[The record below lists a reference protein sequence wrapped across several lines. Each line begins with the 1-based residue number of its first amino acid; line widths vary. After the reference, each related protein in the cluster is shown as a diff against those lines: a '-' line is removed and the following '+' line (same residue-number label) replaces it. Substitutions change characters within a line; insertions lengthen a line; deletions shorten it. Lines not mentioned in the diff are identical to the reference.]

1 MQFRYSLDERP
12 VLQEIVIYGLQWFAV
27 TIPIMIIIGKI
38 TGSFHFSD
46 AGDQM
51 IYLQKLT
58 FVMSIALAVQILWGH
73 RMPLIVGPSTVLLIG
88 ILACAGCS
96 QDTIYTS
103 IMCGGILLSII
114 SVTGFFGRLTKIFTA
129 RMVSVVLLL
138 IAFTLTPTIINL
150 ITANAV
156 KAGPVFNLAFSL
168 LFVVILFFMNA
179 RLTGI
184 WKSTLILW
192 GMAIG
197 SLVWFL
203 INPGSLGNDC
213 LSDMRPFGTF
223 FKNTLSGISLEP
235 GVMISFVFCFMA
247 LLINDLGSIQSMNEL
262 LKTSDAQG
270 RITRGV
276 FITGVANTASGLL
289 GVIGPVNFSL
299 SPGVI
304 AATGCASRITM
315 IPTAVLLMILSFSPA
330 AIGFLAKVPSIVIGG
345 ILIYLLTS
353 QIAAGLLVVYESI
366 GNFQINDG
374 LVIGLPLILAT
385 VISFL
390 PVSVVQSFPDIMKPI
405 VGNGF
410 VVGISAALLMENVIF
425 RK

>member
-12 VLQEIVIYGLQWFAV
+12 VLQETVIYGLQWFAV

-38 TGSFHFSD
+38 TGSFHFSN

-58 FVMSIALAVQILWGH
+58 FVMSLALAVQIFWGH

-88 ILACAGCS
+88 ILAGAGRH
-96 QDTIYTS
+96 QDTIYSS

-114 SVTGFFGRLTKIFTA
+114 SVTGFFGRLKKIFTA
-129 RMVSVVLLL
+129 RIVSVVLLL

-150 ITANAV
+150 ITVNAV
-156 KAGPVFNLAFSL
+156 KTGPVFNLAFSM

-184 WKSTLILW
+184 WKSTLIVW

-203 INPGSLGNDC
+203 INPDSLGSDY
-213 LSDMRPFGTF
+213 LSDMQPFGTF

-235 GVMISFVFCFMA
+235 GVLISFVFCFMA

-276 FITGVANTASGLL
+276 FITGVANAASGLL

-315 IPTAVLLMILSFSPA
+315 IPTAGLLLILSFSPA
-330 AIGFLAKVPSIVIGG
+330 AIGILAKVPSIIIGG

-353 QIAAGLLVVYESI
+353 QIAAGLLVIYESI

-374 LVIGLPLILAT
+374 LIIGLPLILAT

-390 PVSVVQSFPDIMKPI
+390 PASVVQSLPDIMKPI